1 MTKPRPDKYDREL
14 ERVKSMLRML
24 WHRNTSDN
32 ERNAAKSRL
41 AATKKRVGDLYFSEL
56 QHEAT
61 ISIVRDLTS
70 KTED

>member
-1 MTKPRPDKYDREL
+1 MTKVRPDKYDREL
-14 ERVKSMLRML
+14 ERVKAMLRML

-32 ERNAAKSRL
+32 ERSAAKSRL
-41 AATKKRVGDLYFSEL
+41 AAIKNRVGSLYFSEL

>member
-1 MTKPRPDKYDREL
+1 MTKARPDKYDREL

-32 ERNAAKSRL
+32 ERRAAESCI
-41 AATKKRVGDLYFSEL
+41 AAIKNRVGSLYFSEL

-61 ISIVRDLTS
+61 ISIVRDLTPQN
-70 KTED
+70 ED